1 MISRGAATHQYLLA
15 FRQARAPLFAVVPR
29 REMHTHQL
37 TATQDNANMSSSD
50 MHVRH
55 TCMSDMHVY
64 VFSAFFAILGHFA
77 VGVFT
82 VQ

>member
-37 TATQDNANMSSSD
+37 TATQDNNAN
-50 MHVRH
+50 
-55 TCMSDMHVY
+55 VY
-64 VFSAFFAILGHFA
+64 MYECFLAFSLFEYILLSVFSLLLINTLYIWP
-77 VGVFT
+77 
-82 VQ
+82 QL